1 MAPTQEPIRILVVD
15 DHTVVRK
22 GLQALIA
29 TEPGM
34 VMVGEAATGQE
45 AVELARRLQPDVVLV
60 DLVMPVMDGIQ
71 AIAAITRAHPRIR
84 ILALTSF
91 AEEDKVYPAI
101 KAGALGYL
109 LKDASPEQL
118 LQAIRDV
125 YRGVP
130 TLDSSLAFKLIQEI
144 QRPTELP
151 MSPEPLSEREVE
163 VLRLV
168 AQGLSN
174 QEIADRLCISE
185 RTVRNHVGNILNKLH
200 LANRTQAALYA
211 LRQGIASLDA
221 P

>member
-1 MAPTQEPIRILVVD
+1 MASTQEPIRILVVD

>member
-1 MAPTQEPIRILVVD
+1 MAPTQESIRILVVD